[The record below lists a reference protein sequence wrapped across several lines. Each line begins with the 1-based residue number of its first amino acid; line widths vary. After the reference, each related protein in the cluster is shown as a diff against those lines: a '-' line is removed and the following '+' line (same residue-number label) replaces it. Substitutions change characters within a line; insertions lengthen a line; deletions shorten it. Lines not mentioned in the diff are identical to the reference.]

1 MSEKKWLT
9 LILLLYLLL
18 GATYAVVTP
27 VFEASDEL
35 WHYPMIRHLAD
46 GNPLP
51 VQGADRVGPWKQQA
65 SQPPLYYYLSAA
77 LTFWIDTSDMEQV
90 RWLNPHV
97 DNGVITE
104 DGNINLVIHD
114 PNANQWQ
121 GTLLAVHLV
130 RLFSV
135 LLGGVTVYT
144 TYLIAQALVPGR
156 AEVVLGATAVNAFLP
171 MFLFISG
178 AVNND
183 NLVMALVGIALV
195 MMLRLVQSKQPQT
208 TKNWL
213 VLGAVIGAAALAK
226 FPGLALMFMALGTI
240 FMVEWQQS
248 ERVATISL
256 LLRLLGRT
264 LLQWLIVAIPFV
276 LIAGWWYYRNKV
288 LYGDWLGW
296 SAFFEVLGVRAT
308 PASLAQLWDE
318 RFGFMMSYWGLF
330 GGVNVPM
337 PMWIYSLLNWLVVL
351 AVPGFGVYLYQV
363 MKKWLLVIGYSQPPI
378 PNNQSSITNNQS
390 PISNLQSLIANLLN
404 FVTRH
409 FPLIVCLLWSIATI
423 ISLINWTT
431 TTWSSQGRLVFA
443 ALSTLCALWLAGL
456 VGWLPRRW
464 ATPIVAGLGVFMFA
478 IAAAAPFLWIRPAY
492 TVPAAPPAADMAF
505 SEMDAVFGNQLR
517 LLGYAVEQA
526 AAQPGDPV
534 WLHVQW
540 EAIAPVDRD
549 WSVFV
554 HLNDP
559 VLGRPIAQRDMYP
572 GQGLLATQL
581 LQPGQRWVDSYRL
594 QLPQTAVAPATLDL
608 TIGLYDFNTFER
620 LPLASGQDALH
631 LADIALEPVPGET
644 PNPIHVNFENEL
656 TLIGFELSPRR
667 VQPGETVSL
676 TLYWEGQRPL
686 TTDYTFFA
694 QIVGEDTTRW
704 AAQDL
709 PVPTSRWPA
718 NQPQRVTFSLPLR
731 DDTPANTYPIIL
743 GVYTQTADGGFDR
756 LQTVTEDGRLTDDF
770 FLLTLIRVD

>member
-9 LILLLYLLL
+9 LILIVYLLL
-18 GATYAVVTP
+18 GVIYAVVTP

-51 VQGADRVGPWKQQA
+51 VQGADRAGPWKQQA

-77 LTFWIDTSDMEQV
+77 LTFWINTSDMEQV

-114 PNANQWQ
+114 PKANQWQ

-135 LLGGVTVYT
+135 LLGSVTVYC
-144 TYLIAQALVPGR
+144 TYLITKALVPNR
-156 AEVVLGATAVNAFLP
+156 PEVALGATAVNAFLP

-195 MMLRLVQSKQPQT
+195 MMLRAVKSERPQT
-208 TKNWL
+208 VRNGL
-213 VLGAVIGAAALAK
+213 LLGAVIGAAALAK
-226 FPGLALMFMALGTI
+226 FPGLALMFMALGTLFI
-240 FMVEWQQS
+240 VEWQQS
-248 ERVATISL
+248 ERAATVQL

-351 AVPGFGVYLYQV
+351 AVPGFGIYLYQV
-363 MKKWLLVIGYSQPPI
+363 IRDWRLEIKKPH
-378 PNNQSSITNNQS
+378 S
-390 PISNLQSLIANLLN
+390 PHPTPHTPLPNLQSLISNLLN
-404 FVTRH
+404 FVVRQ

-443 ALSTLCALWLAGL
+443 ALSTLSALWMAAL
-456 VGWLPRRW
+456 VGWMPRRW
-464 ATPIVAGLGVFMFA
+464 AAPIVAGLGLFMFA
-478 IAAAAPFLWIRPAY
+478 VSAAAPFLWIQPAY
-492 TVPAAPPAADMAF
+492 QVEALADSTPLVA
-505 SEMDAVFGNQLR
+505 MDATFGGELH
-517 LLGYAVEQA
+517 LLGYRVEPAV
-526 AAQPGDPV
+526 AQPGDPV
-534 WLHVQW
+534 WLHVSW
-540 EAIAPVDRD
+540 EALAPIDRD

-572 GQGLLATQL
+572 GQGLLATRL

-620 LPLASGQDALH
+620 LPLNASQDALH

-656 TLIGFELSPRR
+656 TLVGFEVSPRR
-667 VQPGETVSL
+667 AQPGETVSL
-676 TLYWEGQRPL
+676 TLYWEVERPL

-694 QIVGEDTTRW
+694 QIIGEDTTRW

-709 PVPTSRWPA
+709 AKPTSRWPV
-718 NQPQRVTFSLPLR
+718 NQPQHVTFPLPLR
-731 DDTPANTYPIIL
+731 GDTPANTYPIIL

-770 FLLTLIRVD
+770 FLLTPIRVD